1 VNVTVREATVD
12 DHDAA
17 MLHLD
22 TAMLE
27 TDPETVRERVDA
39 GSVLVAEADG
49 RVVGVCV
56 LDERDE
62 ETEITQIAVHR
73 ARRDRGVGT
82 ALVEAASERFGGP
95 LTAEFREE
103 VRPFYESLGFEIS
116 ETGDDD
122 RLRGVL
128 R

>member
-1 VNVTVREATVD
+1 VSATVREATAD

-27 TDPETVRERVDA
+27 ADSETVRARIDA

-49 RVVGVCV
+49 RIVGVCV
-56 LDERDE
+56 LDERE
-62 ETEITQIAVHR
+62 GETEITQIAVHR

-82 ALVEAASERFGGP
+82 ALVETASERFDGP

-103 VRPFYESLGFEIS
+103 VRPFYESLGFEIA
-116 ETGDDD
+116 ETDDDD
-122 RLRGVL
+122 RFRGV
-128 R
+128 RG